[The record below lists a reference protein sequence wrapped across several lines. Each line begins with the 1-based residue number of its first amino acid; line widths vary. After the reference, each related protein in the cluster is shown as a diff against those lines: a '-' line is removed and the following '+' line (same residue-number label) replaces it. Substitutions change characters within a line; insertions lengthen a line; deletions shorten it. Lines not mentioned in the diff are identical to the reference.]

1 MNDKRL
7 LIVGGGI
14 AGMSLAIRMRERG
27 WGVDLIESDPQW
39 RVYGA
44 GISITGPTFRAFKRL
59 GVLDELKA
67 GGYPS
72 EFGIRICIPS
82 GQVVA
87 EVPTPPIEPG
97 MPVQGGIMRPVL
109 HSILSNRTRKAGA
122 NVRLGVTMS
131 EWTEADG
138 QVSVKTSDGRDETY
152 PLVVVAD
159 GALSKTREQL
169 FPDAPKPK
177 YTGQYCWRLVAD
189 RPPEIDRC
197 HFYLA
202 HPITAGLMPTSAT
215 QMYMFLLEPEPQKT
229 RIAPEDQWKRLKE
242 LMAPFGGILG
252 AIRDRLSEQSEVN
265 VRPLEAVLVP
275 LPWHRG
281 RVAMIGDAVHATT
294 PHLASGAGI
303 AVEDALL
310 LSDYLA
316 DEPDIGRALDSFE
329 ARRWERCRMVVE
341 NSVAIG
347 QMELDHASPE
357 KLRGLMAQSEI
368 ALRADI

>member
-1 MNDKRL
+1 MSEQTL

-27 WGVDLIESDPQW
+27 WKVDLVESDPQW

-59 GVLDELKA
+59 GLLDQLKA
-67 GGYPS
+67 NGYPS
-72 EFGIRICIPS
+72 EFGVRICIPS
-82 GQVVA
+82 GQAVA
-87 EVPTPPIEPG
+87 DLPTPPIEPG

-109 HSILSNRTRKAGA
+109 HSILSNRTRAAGTD
-122 NVRLGVTMS
+122 VRLGVTMT
-131 EWTEADG
+131 EWTQDKGE
-138 QVSVKTSDGRDETY
+138 VTVKTSDGQQRVY
-152 PLVVVAD
+152 SLVVVAD
-159 GALSKTREQL
+159 GALSKTRERL

-189 RPPEIDRC
+189 RAPEIDRC

-215 QMYMFLLEPEPQKT
+215 QMYLFLLSPEPQKI
-229 RIAPEDQWKRLKE
+229 RIEEGTQWQHLRE
-242 LMAPFGGILG
+242 LMTPFGGTLG
-252 AIRDRLSEQSEVN
+252 KLRDNLSASSIVN

-275 LPWHRG
+275 RPWHRG
-281 RVAMIGDAVHATT
+281 NVAMIGDAVHATT

-303 AVEDALL
+303 AVEDALV
-310 LSDYLA
+310 LSDFLA
-316 DEPDIGRALDSFE
+316 SETDIGRALDRFE
-329 ARRWERCRMVVE
+329 ERRWERCRMVVE

-347 QMELDHASPE
+347 EMELNHASPD
-357 KLRGLMAQSEI
+357 KLKALMAESES

>member
-1 MNDKRL
+1 MSDKSL
-7 LIVGGGI
+7 LVVGGGI

-27 WGVDLIESDPQW
+27 WNVDLIESDPHW

-59 GVLDELKA
+59 GLLNELKA
-67 GGYPS
+67 SGYPS
-72 EFGIRICIPS
+72 ELGVRICMPS
-82 GQVVA
+82 GQAVA

-97 MPVQGGIMRPVL
+97 LPVQGGIMRPVL
-109 HSILSNRTRKAGA
+109 HSILSDRTRTMGTD
-122 NVRLGVTMS
+122 VRLGVTMAG
-131 EWTEADG
+131 WTEKDAK
-138 QVSVKTSDGRDETY
+138 VSVATSDGQQRQY
-152 PLVVVAD
+152 SLVVIAD
-159 GALSKTREQL
+159 GALSKNRERL

-215 QMYMFLLEPEPQKT
+215 QMYMFLLSPEPEKV
-229 RIAPEDQWKRLKE
+229 RIAEGAQWERLQE

-252 AIRDRLSEQSEVN
+252 NLRDQLSEESIVN

-275 LPWHRG
+275 RPWHRG

-303 AVEDALL
+303 AVEDALV
-310 LSDYLA
+310 LSDFLST
-316 DEPDIGRALDSFE
+316 EGDISSALDHFDE
-329 ARRWERCRMVVE
+329 RRWERCRMVVE

-347 QMELDHASPE
+347 EMELHHASPE
-357 KLRGLMAQSEI
+357 KLRALMAESES